1 MYAHLFKNP
10 KRDGGGWQLV
20 ITSSPSLAGT
30 TLATLQFSSKLA
42 AKRVAATHYN
52 ATPHN
57 Y

>member
-1 MYAHLFKNP
+1 MLFAHIFKRG
-10 KRDGGGWQLV
+10 KLYQLV

>member
-1 MYAHLFKNP
+1 MLFAHIFKRG
-10 KRDGGGWQLV
+10 KLYQLV
-20 ITSSPSLAGT
+20 ITTSPSLAGN

-42 AKRVAATHYN
+42 AKRVAAQHYN